1 MPSLSSTTT
10 RARKALAA
18 GRIVA
23 PLWLR
28 GPRVVPSRDDLS
40 LLLEPWYHD
49 FSSLG
54 LRTPQRGGIFPG
66 NQAAKS
72 PVIRRLI
79 DEALARCRDAGKAT
93 GFLELFCA
101 DGYYGVY
108 AARNGAG
115 WVKGA
120 DLDAREVAKANLVAR
135 LLGVTDAEF
144 AVADVFEWGER
155 APAALCAG
163 GLYHLSDPER
173 LLRQLRDQVDVA
185 LVVQTVYHQ
194 GIDDPD
200 YFEAPAPG
208 WHWGCRFSYRYLLS
222 MAERAG
228 WRVVRDE
235 RNELEGNDRVED
247 RGSAYL
253 LCVPA

>member
-1 MPSLSSTTT
+1 MSSLTT
-10 RARKALAA
+10 RARKALTV
-18 GRIVA
+18 GRTVA

-28 GPRVVPSRDDLS
+28 GRPILPSRREAG
-40 LLLEPWYHD
+40 LLVKPWYHD

-54 LRTPQRGGIFPG
+54 LHLPQRPGIFPG
-66 NQAAKS
+66 NQTAKS
-72 PVIRRLI
+72 PVIRRLL
-79 DEALARCRDAGKAT
+79 DDALARCHAAGTDAGL
-93 GFLELFCA
+93 LELFCA

-120 DLDAREVAKANLVAR
+120 DLDTTEVAKANLVAR
-135 LLGVTDAEF
+135 LLGIDNAEF
-144 AVADVFEWGER
+144 VVADVFEWRER

-163 GLYHLSDPER
+163 GLYHLEDPER
-173 LLRQLRDQVDVA
+173 LLRQLREQVDVA

-194 GIDDPD
+194 GIEDPD
-200 YFEAPAPG
+200 YFETPAPG
-208 WHWGCRFSYRYLLS
+208 WHWGCRFSYRYLLT
-222 MAERAG
+222 MAERSG
-228 WRVVRDE
+228 WEVVHHE
-235 RNELEGNDRVED
+235 RNELFGNDRIED